1 LAQKTLGERRA
12 EKLAQ
17 MEALRKELAALE
29 SKAGER
35 IGKLAIRAG
44 LADLNLDDETLVKE
58 FQAIAGRFHGNGN
71 GKKPDQAPAPSS
83 NPVGAHPEP
92 DSHG

>member
-29 SKAGER
+29 AKAGER

-58 FQAIAGRFHGNGN
+58 FQAIAGRFHGNG
-71 GKKPDQAPAPSS
+71 KKPDQATAPSGD
-83 NPVGAHPEP
+83 PVGTHPEP
-92 DSHG
+92 DAHG